1 MAAFLQRW
9 RVAVLLK
16 GALPA
21 MRMERLF
28 KASVPRW
35 PVAAFLPRWRVAVLL
50 AGPLLLT
57 ACHIPSA
64 EKPRYVLPATT
75 AQIDLTPP
83 PPDLPLVH
91 LDEMKERVAAVP
103 RLSSFV
109 LYSNGEILA
118 EHYGRGMHARRTIN
132 VKSASKS
139 VLSALV
145 GLAIREGYI
154 EGLDDPVSRYLPRY
168 FPAEELTVRHLLTM
182 SSGYRSTSFRN
193 YGAWVTSRDWVG
205 YVLRSHPEAPPGTRM
220 RYSTGDTHV
229 LAAVLTE
236 ATGMPLARF
245 ADRYLFRPLNTRV
258 GGWDR
263 DPQGYYFGGNNMALS
278 PQGLLSFGQLYLYDG
293 VYNGQRILDS
303 AWVANSLTP
312 WFEGTSFNQR
322 RHDYGFLWW
331 HNTFAEHQAW
341 FAWGYGGQYVFVIP
355 ELEAVA
361 VFTGDPDT
369 RAPGGS
375 NRIYEVLEESV
386 IPALFHLRARS
397 EKVSERVATER
408 SEPYY

>member
-1 MAAFLQRW
+1 MWAVRGRLGGLLVQASPMW
-9 RVAVLLK
+9 RAQGLLMP
-16 GALPA
+16 G
-21 MRMERLF
+21 RL
-28 KASVPRW
+28 
-35 PVAAFLPRWRVAVLL
+35 VAALL
-50 AGPLLLT
+50 TGALLLT
-57 ACHIPSA
+57 ACHGPSA
-64 EKPRYVLPATT
+64 EKPRYVLSAAV
-75 AQIDLTPP
+75 AQAEPEPP
-83 PPDLPLVH
+83 PPDLPLVG
-91 LDEMKERVAAVP
+91 LDEMNERVGAVP
-103 RLSSFV
+103 RLYSFV

-118 EHYGRGMHARRTIN
+118 EQYGRGMHARRTIN

-145 GLAIREGYI
+145 GLALREGYI
-154 EGLDDPVSRYLPRY
+154 ESLDDPVARYLPRF
-168 FPAEELTVRHLLTM
+168 FPAASSPVANPVHSPRADELTVRHLLTM

-205 YVLRSHPEAPPGTRM
+205 YVLRSQPEVPPGTRM

-278 PQGLLSFGQLYLYDG
+278 PRGLLSFGQLYLYDG

-322 RHDYGFLWW
+322 RHDYGYLWW
-331 HNTFAEHQAW
+331 RNTFAEHEAW

-375 NRIYEVLEESV
+375 NRIYEVLEEAV
-386 IPALFHLRARS
+386 IPALFHLRAGS
-397 EKVSERVATER
+397 EKISERVATER